1 MGLYGVLN
9 AGVSGMNAQSNRL
22 SVVADNIQNQ
32 NTNGYKR
39 GSAQFSSML
48 IDSTAGSYNAGSV
61 NTVTRYQIGGGN
73 NQGTLSATTSG
84 SDLAISGEGFFL
96 VSDRGGTPHLTRAG
110 NFVPDGQ
117 TGNLVNA
124 AGMTLM
130 GYSLA
135 NGDPK
140 VSLNSF
146 DGLVPVNMA
155 SLNMKAT
162 PSTAGTLQGNLP
174 SDAPVVAGA
183 PSPTNY
189 SKATNFTT
197 YDNLGHPVRVDLY
210 LTKSATGTWQAAAY
224 DPSTTPP
231 TQLTAAPTTLSFD
244 SFGKAV
250 GTPKL
255 NFTVPNGQ
263 PFTLDLTPISQVAGE
278 YTVEAKAINGN
289 KPTTVKDT
297 QIAEDGTV
305 YAVYDDASRAA
316 AFRIPLATVA
326 SPNNLTPR
334 AGNVYDVS
342 PTSGVL
348 KTGFPNQGGRGSI
361 KQGQLEQSNVD
372 LGNELA
378 DMIASQTGYGAN
390 SKVFQTGTEMLETL
404 LSLKR

>member
-32 NTNGYKR
+32 NTTGYKR

-48 IDSTAGSYNAGSV
+48 IDSSAGSYNAGSV
-61 NTVTRYQIGGGN
+61 NTVTRYQVGGPN
-73 NQGTLSATTSG
+73 NQGTLAATTS
-84 SDLAISGEGFFL
+84 STDLAVSGEGFFL
-96 VSDRGGTPHLTRAG
+96 VTDRGGTPHLTRAG

-140 VSLNSF
+140 VSLNSY

-162 PSTAGTLQGNLP
+162 PSRTGTLQGNLP
-174 SDAPVVAGA
+174 SEVPVVAGA
-183 PSPTNY
+183 PSPTNF
-189 SKATNFTT
+189 SKASSVTI
-197 YDNLGHPVRVDLY
+197 YDNLGRPVKIDLY
-210 LTKSATGTWQAAAY
+210 FAKNATGTWQAAAY
-224 DPSTTPP
+224 DPSTAPP
-231 TQLTAAPTTLSFD
+231 TQLSATTLSFD
-244 SFGKAV
+244 SFGKET

-255 NFTVPNGQ
+255 TFTVPNGQ
-263 PFTLDLTPISQVAGE
+263 PFALDLTPLSQVAGDF
-278 YTVEAKAINGN
+278 TVENKGIDGN
-289 KPTTVKDT
+289 KPSAVTDT
-297 QIAEDGTV
+297 EIAADGTV
-305 YAVYDDASRAA
+305 YAHYDDGSRFAA
-316 AFRIPLATVA
+316 YRIPLATVA

-334 AGNVYDVS
+334 AGNVYDIS
-342 PTSGVL
+342 AASGSV
-348 KTGFPNQGGRGSI
+348 KTGFPTLGGRGTI

-404 LSLKR
+404 VNLKR